1 LSRTTKGLPTLN
13 SYKTSKREQM
23 PDQTPVVSPTL
34 EDFELAA
41 LNVAAVAKK
50 TPLLASSYLTEIT
63 GGQVFLKAENMQRT
77 GAYKV
82 RGAYNRMSKLTAQE
96 RKRGVVAASA
106 GNHAQG
112 VALAARELGIK
123 AKIFMPV
130 GASLPKVSATKGY
143 GAEVV
148 LTGDTFADCLKAA
161 KEYAEKKHAV
171 FIPPFDHI
179 DVVIGQGTVGL
190 EILDELP
197 EVDNIVV
204 AIGGGGL
211 AAGVAVAA
219 KLKAKANGRK
229 VKIYGV
235 QSEHAAPYVTS
246 LKKGKL
252 TEVAI
257 TPTIADGIAVSKPG
271 RVPFELI
278 KQNIDK
284 VVTVSENEIAKAIL
298 VLLERAKQV
307 VEPAGAVGVAAILA
321 GKLKLKGTTVVILS
335 GGNMDP
341 LLLQRVVRHGLAAAE
356 RYTTISVMLPDRP
369 GQLALT
375 AEVIAKANANVV
387 EVLHTRHGLGLK
399 ISEVELNLSVE
410 TSGHEHTL
418 EVIKALKEAGLKPR
432 IMEARE
438 D

>member
-1 LSRTTKGLPTLN
+1 MSN
-13 SYKTSKREQM
+13 SV
-23 PDQTPVVSPTL
+23 PVVTPSL
-34 EDFELAA
+34 QDFEVAEANVLAI
-41 LNVAAVAKK
+41 AKE
-50 TPLLASSYLTEIT
+50 TPLLDSFYLSDLT
-63 GGQVFLKAENMQRT
+63 GGQVFLKAENLQRT
-77 GAYKV
+77 GAYKL
-82 RGAYNRMSKLTAQE
+82 RGAYNRMSKLTAPE

-112 VALAARELGIK
+112 VALAAAKLGIK
-123 AKIFMPV
+123 ATIFMPI
-130 GASLPKVSATKGY
+130 GASLPKVQATKGY

-148 LTGDTFADCLKAA
+148 LTGATFAECLKAA
-161 KEYAEKKHAV
+161 QEFSQKKNSV

-190 EILDELP
+190 EIMKELP
-197 EVDNIVV
+197 DVDNIVV

-219 KLKAKANGRK
+219 KLSAKANGRK
-229 VKIYGV
+229 VKVYGV
-235 QSEHAAPYVTS
+235 QSEHAAPYVPS
-246 LKKGKL
+246 MKSGKL
-252 TEVAI
+252 TEVVT

-271 RVPFELI
+271 RIPFELI
-278 KQNIDK
+278 KKHVDK

-307 VEPAGAVGVAAILA
+307 VEPAGAVGVAALIA
-321 GKLKLKGTTVVILS
+321 GKLKLKGKTVVILS

-418 EVIKALKEAGLKPR
+418 EVLKALKQAGLKPR
-432 IMEARE
+432 ILEARE

>member
-1 LSRTTKGLPTLN
+1 
-13 SYKTSKREQM
+13 M
-23 PDQTPVVSPTL
+23 PNATPVVTPTL
-34 EDFELAA
+34 MDFEAAEANVLAI
-41 LNVAAVAKK
+41 AKQ
-50 TPLLASSYLTEIT
+50 TPLLDSFYLSDLV
-63 GGQVFLKAENMQRT
+63 GGEVFLKAENLQRT
-77 GAYKV
+77 GAYKL
-82 RGAYNRMSKLTAQE
+82 RGAFNRMSKLTAAE

-112 VALAARELGIK
+112 VALAASKLGIK
-123 AKIFMPV
+123 ATIFMPI
-130 GASLPKVSATKGY
+130 GASLPKVQATKGY

-148 LTGDTFADCLKAA
+148 LTGATFAECLRTAQ
-161 KEYAEKKHAV
+161 EFSQKKNAV

-190 EILDELP
+190 EIMKELP
-197 EVDNIVV
+197 DVDNIVV

-219 KLKAKANGRK
+219 KLSAKANGRK
-229 VKIYGV
+229 VKVYGV
-235 QSEHAAPYVTS
+235 QSEHAAPYVPS
-246 LKKGKL
+246 MKSGKL
-252 TEVAI
+252 TEVVT

-271 RVPFELI
+271 RIPFELI
-278 KQNIDK
+278 KKHVDK

-307 VEPAGAVGVAAILA
+307 VEPAGAVGVAALIA
-321 GKLKLKGTTVVILS
+321 GKLKLKGKTVVILS

-418 EVIKALKEAGLKPR
+418 EVLKALKQAGLKPR
-432 IMEARE
+432 IIEARE

>member
-1 LSRTTKGLPTLN
+1 
-13 SYKTSKREQM
+13 M
-23 PDQTPVVSPTL
+23 PNATPVVTPTL
-34 EDFELAA
+34 KDFEAAEANVLAI
-41 LNVAAVAKK
+41 AKQ
-50 TPLLASSYLTEIT
+50 TPLLDSFYLSDLV
-63 GGQVFLKAENMQRT
+63 GGEVFLKAENLQRT
-77 GAYKV
+77 GAYKL
-82 RGAYNRMSKLTAQE
+82 RGAYNRMSKLTAAE

-112 VALAARELGIK
+112 VALAASKLGIK
-123 AKIFMPV
+123 ATIFMPI
-130 GASLPKVSATKGY
+130 GASLPKVQATKGY

-148 LTGDTFADCLKAA
+148 LTGATFAECLKTAQ
-161 KEYAEKKHAV
+161 EFSQKKNAV

-190 EILDELP
+190 EIMKELP
-197 EVDNIVV
+197 DVDNIVV

-219 KLKAKANGRK
+219 KLSAKASGRK
-229 VKIYGV
+229 VKVYGV
-235 QSEHAAPYVTS
+235 QSEHAAPYVPS
-246 LKKGKL
+246 MKSGKL
-252 TEVAI
+252 TEVVT

-271 RVPFELI
+271 RIPFELI
-278 KQNIDK
+278 KKHVDK

-307 VEPAGAVGVAAILA
+307 VEPAGAVGVAALIA
-321 GKLKLKGTTVVILS
+321 GKLKLKGKTVVILS

-375 AEVIAKANANVV
+375 ADVIAKANANVV

-399 ISEVELNLSVE
+399 ISQVELNLSVE

-418 EVIKALKEAGLKPR
+418 EVLKALKNAGLKPR
-432 IMEARE
+432 IIEARE

>member
-1 LSRTTKGLPTLN
+1 
-13 SYKTSKREQM
+13 
-23 PDQTPVVSPTL
+23 
-34 EDFELAA
+34 
-41 LNVAAVAKK
+41 
-50 TPLLASSYLTEIT
+50 
-63 GGQVFLKAENMQRT
+63 
-77 GAYKV
+77 
-82 RGAYNRMSKLTAQE
+82 MSKLTAQE

-219 KLKAKANGRK
+219 KLKAKANGRQ

>member
-1 LSRTTKGLPTLN
+1 
-13 SYKTSKREQM
+13 M

-34 EDFELAA
+34 EDFETAQ
-41 LNVAAVAKK
+41 LNVAAVAQK
-50 TPLLASSYLTEIT
+50 TPLLRSSYLSEIT
-63 GGQVFLKAENMQRT
+63 GGLVTLKAENLQRT

-82 RGAYNRMSKLTAQE
+82 RGAYNVMSKLSSAE

-123 AKIFMPV
+123 AKIFMPI

-148 LTGDTFADCLKAA
+148 LIGENFAECLKAA
-161 KEYAEKKHAV
+161 KEYSAKKNAV

-190 EILDELP
+190 EIMQEQP

-211 AAGVAVAA
+211 AAGVAVVA
-219 KLKAKANGRK
+219 KLMAKANGRK
-229 VKIYGV
+229 VKVYGV

-252 TEVAI
+252 TEVVT

-271 RVPFELI
+271 RIPFELI
-278 KQNIDK
+278 KKNIDK
-284 VVTVSENEIAKAIL
+284 VVTVTENEIAQAIL
-298 VLLERAKQV
+298 VLLERSKQV

-321 GKLKLKGTTVVILS
+321 GKLKLKGNTVVILS

-369 GQLALT
+369 GQLSLT
-375 AEVIAKANANVV
+375 AAVIAKANANVV

>member
-1 LSRTTKGLPTLN
+1 
-13 SYKTSKREQM
+13 M
-23 PDQTPVVSPTL
+23 PNATPVVTPTL
-34 EDFELAA
+34 KDFEAAEANVLAI
-41 LNVAAVAKK
+41 AKQ
-50 TPLLASSYLTEIT
+50 TPLLDSFYLSDLI
-63 GGQVFLKAENMQRT
+63 GGQVFLKAENLQRT
-77 GAYKV
+77 GAYKL

-112 VALAARELGIK
+112 VALAASKLGIK
-123 AKIFMPV
+123 ATIFMPI
-130 GASLPKVSATKGY
+130 GASLPKVQATKGY

-148 LTGDTFADCLKAA
+148 LTGASFAECLKAA
-161 KEYAEKKHAV
+161 QEFSQKKNSV

-190 EILDELP
+190 EIMQELP
-197 EVDNIVV
+197 DVDNIVV

-219 KLKAKANGRK
+219 KLSAKANGRK
-229 VKIYGV
+229 VKVYGV
-235 QSEHAAPYVTS
+235 QSEHAAPYVPS
-246 LKKGKL
+246 MKSGKL
-252 TEVAI
+252 TEVVT

-278 KQNIDK
+278 KKHLDK

-307 VEPAGAVGVAAILA
+307 VEPAGAVGVAALIA
-321 GKLKLKGTTVVILS
+321 GKLKLKGKTVVILS

-418 EVIKALKEAGLKPR
+418 EVLKALKHAGLKPR
-432 IMEARE
+432 ILEARE

>member
-1 LSRTTKGLPTLN
+1 
-13 SYKTSKREQM
+13 
-23 PDQTPVVSPTL
+23 
-34 EDFELAA
+34 
-41 LNVAAVAKK
+41 
-50 TPLLASSYLTEIT
+50 
-63 GGQVFLKAENMQRT
+63 
-77 GAYKV
+77 
-82 RGAYNRMSKLTAQE
+82 
-96 RKRGVVAASA
+96 VVAASA

-148 LTGDTFADCLKAA
+148 LTGETFADCLKAA

-271 RVPFELI
+271 RVPFGLI

-432 IMEARE
+432 IIEARE

>member
-1 LSRTTKGLPTLN
+1 
-13 SYKTSKREQM
+13 M
-23 PDQTPVVSPTL
+23 PDQSPVVSPTL
-34 EDFELAA
+34 EDFELAQ
-41 LNVAAVAKK
+41 LKVAAVAKK
-50 TPLLASSYLTEIT
+50 TPLLVSSYLTEIT
-63 GGQVFLKAENMQRT
+63 GGQVFLKAENLQRT

-82 RGAYNRMSKLTAQE
+82 RGAYNVMSKLSAAE

-123 AKIFMPV
+123 AKIFMPI
-130 GASLPKVSATKGY
+130 GASLPKVSATRGY

-148 LTGDTFADCLKAA
+148 LIGENFAECLKAA
-161 KEYAEKKHAV
+161 KEYSAKKNSV

-190 EILDELP
+190 EIMQELP

-211 AAGVAVAA
+211 TAGVAVVA
-219 KLKAKANGRK
+219 KLMAKANGRK
-229 VKIYGV
+229 VKVYGV

-252 TEVAI
+252 TEVVT
-257 TPTIADGIAVSKPG
+257 TPTIADGIAVSRPG
-271 RVPFELI
+271 RIPFELI
-278 KQNIDK
+278 KKNMDK
-284 VVTVSENEIAKAIL
+284 VVTVTENEIAQAIL
-298 VLLERAKQV
+298 VLLERSKQV

-321 GKLKLKGTTVVILS
+321 GKLKLKGNTVVILS

-341 LLLQRVVRHGLAAAE
+341 LLLQRVIRHGLAAAE

-369 GQLALT
+369 GQLSLT
-375 AEVIAKANANVV
+375 AAVIAKANANVV
-387 EVLHTRHGLGLK
+387 EVLHSRHGLGLK

>member
-1 LSRTTKGLPTLN
+1 MSN
-13 SYKTSKREQM
+13 A
-23 PDQTPVVSPTL
+23 TPVVTPTL
-34 EDFELAA
+34 KDFEAAEANVLAI
-41 LNVAAVAKK
+41 AKK
-50 TPLLASSYLTEIT
+50 TPILESFYLSDLT
-63 GGQVFLKAENMQRT
+63 GGQVFLKAENLQRT
-77 GAYKV
+77 GAYKL
-82 RGAYNRMSKLTAQE
+82 RGAYNRMSKLTAVE

-112 VALAARELGIK
+112 VALASAKLGIK
-123 AKIFMPV
+123 ATIFMPI
-130 GASLPKVSATKGY
+130 GASLPKVQATRGY

-148 LTGDTFADCLKAA
+148 LIGATFSECLKAA
-161 KEYAEKKHAV
+161 QEFAHKKNSV

-179 DVVIGQGTVGL
+179 DVVVGQGTVGL
-190 EILDELP
+190 EIMQEMPD
-197 EVDNIVV
+197 VDNIVV

-211 AAGVAVAA
+211 AAGVAVVA
-219 KLKAKANGRK
+219 KLSAKANGRK
-229 VKIYGV
+229 VKVYGV
-235 QSEHAAPYVTS
+235 QSEHAAPYVPS
-246 LKKGKL
+246 MKSGKL
-252 TEVAI
+252 TEVHT

-271 RVPFELI
+271 RIPFELI
-278 KQNIDK
+278 KKHLDK
-284 VVTVSENEIAKAIL
+284 VVTVSENEIAKSIL
-298 VLLERAKQV
+298 VLLERSKQV
-307 VEPAGAVGVAAILA
+307 VEPAGAVGVAALIA
-321 GKLKLKGTTVVILS
+321 GKLKLKGKTVVILS

-341 LLLQRVVRHGLAAAE
+341 LLLQRLVRHGLSAAE

-387 EVLHTRHGLGLK
+387 EVIHTRHGLGLK

-418 EVIKALKEAGLKPR
+418 EVLKALKHAGLKPR